1 MDSSPYAL
9 LGITPEADQ
18 AAIKAAY
25 HRQLRQF
32 PAHSHPQE
40 FQRLRAAYETVRA
53 AGDRR
58 DDPLQPPPLQVSLDG
73 EQLAAMQAR
82 LNHACRLDLQQL
94 LRLTF

>member
-1 MDSSPYAL
+1 MDSPYAL
-9 LGITPEADQ
+9 LGVTPEADP

-25 HRQLRQF
+25 YRQLRQF

-40 FQRLRAAYETVRA
+40 FQRLRAAYEMVRA

-58 DDPLQPPPLQVSLDG
+58 DDPLQPPPLQVGFDA
-73 EQLAAMQAR
+73 EQLAAMEAR
-82 LNHACRLDLQQL
+82 LSSACRLNLQQL